1 MHQSRACSADLQK
14 AMGHKVKKTSF
25 DFARPILLALL
36 TPLVIG
42 ASLTGC
48 TPSGD
53 DGKQPTSTST
63 NTSTGTGKQPVSGTE
78 ETFATEAEIAKYVE
92 AQPDSKFTFPETEF
106 SEARPYIFNQNKPA
120 IGEKILKEKL
130 EDAVKSQ
137 AGQTKLGQYCVRL
150 GVSLWNQG
158 PSKQKEAMK
167 YFLLAQRIFYKQPQE
182 KRPMPN
188 WFFNAHMHPGLYYN
202 GERKFALAETEWRKC
217 VNISAGAPLKLIPKE
232 WRKISLQQLSIALK
246 GQGKTEQ
253 AKQVD
258 EQAKKI

>member
-1 MHQSRACSADLQK
+1 MHQSRACGADLQK
-14 AMGHKVKKTSF
+14 AMVPKVKNNGF
-25 DFARPILLALL
+25 DHPFLLALL
-36 TPLVIG
+36 APIVICS
-42 ASLTGC
+42 SLTGC
-48 TPSGD
+48 TPGGD
-53 DGKQPTSTST
+53 EGKQPSNTT
-63 NTSTGTGKQPVSGTE
+63 NTGTGKKPETNVE

-92 AQPDSKFTFPETEF
+92 AQPDNKFTFPESEF

-130 EDAVKSQ
+130 EEAVKSQ

-258 EQAKKI
+258 EQARKI